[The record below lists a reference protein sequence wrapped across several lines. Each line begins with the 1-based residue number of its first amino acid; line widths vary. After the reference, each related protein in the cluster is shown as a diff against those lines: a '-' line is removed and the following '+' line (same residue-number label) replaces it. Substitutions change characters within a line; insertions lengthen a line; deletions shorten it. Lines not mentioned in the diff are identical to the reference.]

1 MFKNH
6 DANFFKTSDNEQIFY
21 AKNFAMIDPKKPI
34 LVFNYGLVCSNHH
47 WKFQT
52 EFFDKQD
59 YQILT
64 HDYRGHFQSTGGHD
78 INKITFPQMSKDV
91 ADLCAF
97 LGIEK
102 AIMLGHSMGVNIC
115 LQLAKD
121 YPQLVS
127 GMVLISGTFINVKDI
142 MFDSNLME
150 FIAPFA
156 GLGQKKYP
164 ELFNSL
170 WSKGGMNPIFREI
183 IHATGFNR
191 GKVSKEFIEI
201 YLNRVGQLGPEIF
214 FQLFN
219 EMTKQNI
226 TGSLESMKM
235 PALVIGGYKD
245 NVIPNHLQRT
255 LASLLPNSETYFFKD
270 GSHVPQADYPE
281 MINERIELFIKQQF
295 GKLLFNQG
303 NL

>member
-1 MFKNH
+1 MFTTNE
-6 DANFFKTSDNEQIFY
+6 ANFFRTKDNEQIFY
-21 AKNFAMIDPKKPI
+21 IKNFSKIDPHKPT

-52 EFFDKQD
+52 EFFDQKG
-59 YQILT
+59 YQILI
-64 HDYRGHFQSTGGHD
+64 HDYRGHFQSTGSHD
-78 INKITFPQMSKDV
+78 VKKITFHQMAMDV
-91 ADLCAF
+91 ADLCHS

-102 AIMLGHSMGVNIC
+102 TIMLGHSMGVNIC

-121 YPQLVS
+121 YPELVA
-127 GMVLISGTFINVKDI
+127 GMVLISGTFINVKDV

-150 FIAPFA
+150 FIAPLA
-156 GLGQKKYP
+156 HLGLEKYP
-164 ELFNSL
+164 KIFNTIWGSTGL
-170 WSKGGMNPIFREI
+170 NPLVREI
-183 IHATGFNR
+183 IHSTGFNR

-201 YLNRVGQLGPEIF
+201 YLNRVGQLGAEVF

-226 TGSLESMKM
+226 IGSLESMKM
-235 PALVIGGYKD
+235 PSLVIGGHND

-255 LASLLPNSETYFFKD
+255 LASLLPHSETYFIKE

-281 MINERIELFIKQQF
+281 MINERIDLFIQQYYEVL
-295 GKLLFNQG
+295 GSV
-303 NL
+303 